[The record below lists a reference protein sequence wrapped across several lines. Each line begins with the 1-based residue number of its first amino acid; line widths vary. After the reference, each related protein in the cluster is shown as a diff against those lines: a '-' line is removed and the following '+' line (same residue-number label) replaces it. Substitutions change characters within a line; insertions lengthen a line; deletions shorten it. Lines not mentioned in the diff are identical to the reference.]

1 MGFQGEM
8 FINVRTVVPR
18 HGFPKEGR
26 ECSLLEVLEMSGR
39 DMMGTGA
46 GLGKR
51 RNQMT
56 PEILSSHVNLS
67 LHGRGVFCLLA
78 LGYLTKQT
86 KLNSAINMSPVKSNL
101 NYVWIWSS
109 CYKKIMGLKI
119 SSLII

>member
-8 FINVRTVVPR
+8 FINVRTIVPW

-39 DMMGTGA
+39 DMMGTGP

-56 PEILSSHVNLS
+56 PEILSSHANLS
-67 LHGRGVFCLLA
+67 LHGHGVFCLLCFRVPHKA
-78 LGYLTKQT
+78 E

>member
-8 FINVRTVVPR
+8 FINVRTVVPW

-67 LHGRGVFCLLA
+67 LHGRGVFCLLCFRVPHKA
-78 LGYLTKQT
+78 DKIKFSYKHESCQVQF
-86 KLNSAINMSPVKSNL
+86 KLRVDL
-101 NYVWIWSS
+101 EF
-109 CYKKIMGLKI
+109 L
-119 SSLII
+119 L